1 MANPEPTGTFPAHEP
16 VHFLDL
22 ETTADRL
29 IGELPGHRRRTETLA
44 RERGVSVVLMAME
57 AGDAIEEHSAKG
69 PVSVHLLRGHAS
81 LQANEH
87 DHELRPGQLLLIQ
100 PEVRHDLRA
109 LEQSVVLL
117 TVSGGA

>member
-1 MANPEPTGTFPAHEP
+1 
-16 VHFLDL
+16 
-22 ETTADRL
+22 
-29 IGELPGHRRRTETLA
+29 
-44 RERGVSVVLMAME
+44 MAME

-81 LQANEH
+81 LQANDH